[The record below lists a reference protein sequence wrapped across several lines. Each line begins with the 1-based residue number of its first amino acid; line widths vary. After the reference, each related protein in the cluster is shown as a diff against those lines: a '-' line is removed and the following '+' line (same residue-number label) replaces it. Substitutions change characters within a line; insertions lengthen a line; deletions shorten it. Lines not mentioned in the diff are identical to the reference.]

1 MIEIIDR
8 LTYLSIK
15 DNRPELLQK
24 LNKLVSEKGQ
34 VSFLECNDE
43 VANKII
49 LEKIEKCMKQGMIV
63 GDFRKFAEIFSDGKV
78 EIEFSDTIRIMV
90 AKIMEQRDTIKRNIE
105 SM

>member
-49 LEKIEKCMKQGMIV
+49 LEKIEKCMKQGTIV

-78 EIEFSDTIRIMV
+78 EFSDTIRIMV

>member
-49 LEKIEKCMKQGMIV
+49 LEKIENGL
-63 GDFRKFAEIFSDGKV
+63 A
-78 EIEFSDTIRIMV
+78 
-90 AKIMEQRDTIKRNIE
+90 
-105 SM
+105 

>member
-24 LNKLVSEKGQ
+24 LNKLVSENGQ
-34 VSFLECNDE
+34 MSLLECSDE

-49 LEKIEKCMKQGMIV
+49 SDKIERCMKQGTIV
-63 GDFRKFAEIFSDGKV
+63 GDFRKFAEIFSDDKV

-90 AKIMEQRDTIKRNIE
+90 AKIMEHRDTIKRNIE
-105 SM
+105 SI

>member
-15 DNRPELLQK
+15 NNRPELLQK
-24 LNKLVSEKGQ
+24 LNKLVSENGQ

-49 LEKIEKCMKQGMIV
+49 LEKIEKCMKQGTIV
-63 GDFRKFAEIFSDGKV
+63 GDIRKFSEIF
-78 EIEFSDTIRIMV
+78 
-90 AKIMEQRDTIKRNIE
+90 
-105 SM
+105 

>member
-43 VANKII
+43 V
-49 LEKIEKCMKQGMIV
+49 
-63 GDFRKFAEIFSDGKV
+63 GKV

>member
-34 VSFLECNDE
+34 VPFLECNDE

-49 LEKIEKCMKQGMIV
+49 LEKIEKCMKQGTIV

>member
-24 LNKLVSEKGQ
+24 LNKLVSENGH

-49 LEKIEKCMKQGMIV
+49 LEKIEKCMKQGTI